1 MCRIVEME
9 VGGGARGRERR
20 GVMRR
25 DANLPLALFAVLVL
39 SAALGAL
46 AASGHFPHERRAPS
60 LRGGLGGAV
69 LFGACAPTASSFI
82 LGAGTA
88 WRILP
93 WPAAAVPRGAAIFA
107 APPPLRPL
115 PHPLRHR

>member
-1 MCRIVEME
+1 
-9 VGGGARGRERR
+9 
-20 GVMRR
+20 MRR
-25 DANLPLALFAVLVL
+25 DAILPLALFAALVL

-69 LFGACAPTASSFI
+69 LFGACALTAASFI

-93 WPAAAVPRGAAIFA
+93 WPAAVIASGAAILTT
-107 APPPLRPL
+107 PLLLRPMPDRFVNGRAAL
-115 PHPLRHR
+115 VAFSAASVLLALALASL